1 MSNKITVECN
11 VVLEIEVPEDR
22 NELLF
27 PTPDT
32 IDLDILT
39 EGLTELFNSEMADDR
54 QDIVKSISI
63 TTDDKHKKR

>member
-1 MSNKITVECN
+1 MNNKITVECN

-39 EGLTELFNSEMADDR
+39 EGLTELFNDEMADGR
-54 QDIVKSISI
+54 QDIVKYISI
-63 TTDDKHKKR
+63 KTDDKHKKR

>member
-39 EGLTELFNSEMADDR
+39 EGLTELFNSEMADGR
-54 QDIVKSISI
+54 QDIVKCISI
-63 TTDDKHKKR
+63 KTDDKHKKR

>member
-1 MSNKITVECN
+1 MNNKITVECN

-32 IDLDILT
+32 IDLDVLT
-39 EGLTELFNSEMADDR
+39 EGLTELFNNEMADGR
-54 QDIVKSISI
+54 QDIVKRISV
-63 TTDDKHKKR
+63 TTGDKHKKR

>member
-1 MSNKITVECN
+1 MSNKITLECN

-54 QDIVKSISI
+54 QNIVKSISI

>member
-1 MSNKITVECN
+1 MNNKITVECN

-27 PTPDT
+27 PTPNT

-39 EGLTELFNSEMADDR
+39 EGLTELFNYEMADDR

-63 TTDDKHKKR
+63 TTDDKYKKK

>member
-39 EGLTELFNSEMADDR
+39 EGLTDYM
-54 QDIVKSISI
+54 K
-63 TTDDKHKKR
+63 

>member
-32 IDLDILT
+32 VDLDILT

>member
-1 MSNKITVECN
+1 MSKITVECN
-11 VVLEIEVPEDR
+11 VVLEFEVPEDR

-63 TTDDKHKKR
+63 TTDDKYKKR